1 MPDIQVSKKKL
12 PKGTSYP
19 LKTSMLLEA
28 MKKEGIDLDVNLH
41 YSAGVGGCLSFG
53 ATFYPPGGIYQ
64 NEHILIF
71 VNNVPAIE
79 AKAARAYMEEEI
91 LPSFI
96 QWLKDILAHPLK
108 STLRQERQE
117 FHKFGDNR

>member
-1 MPDIQVSKKKL
+1 
-12 PKGTSYP
+12 
-19 LKTSMLLEA
+19 
-28 MKKEGIDLDVNLH
+28 
-41 YSAGVGGCLSFG
+41 
-53 ATFYPPGGIYQ
+53 
-64 NEHILIF
+64 
-71 VNNVPAIE
+71 
-79 AKAARAYMEEEI
+79 MEEER